1 METQE
6 EKKTNYF
13 VRTLIVLFCLG
24 LASMIAINFL
34 YVEPF
39 GVIKSGMFFLLTIL
53 LVLVLAESFDNF
65 SIGQIV
71 SINREIKVKQEENKK
86 LEQKN
91 SELITHLISITNSQ
105 TQKQQSTN
113 VFGDLY
119 TETPKN
125 LQPKKTKNDNVQELV
140 DRIGNSIVITELE
153 NNIKRELKEK
163 DLEVE
168 DETAKVLLRHL
179 AGTQLL
185 LEFERIHSMIFGSQL
200 FLLRQLNAN
209 IPNGV
214 TEVEVFLHFEKVKQQ
229 FLESFKNWTAE
240 QYLSYLYSKF
250 LITKDA
256 ENNIHLT
263 NLGVEYLIWITR
275 NGLRE
280 DKPL

>member
-179 AGTQLL
+179 AGT
-185 LEFERIHSMIFGSQL
+185 
-200 FLLRQLNAN
+200 
-209 IPNGV
+209 
-214 TEVEVFLHFEKVKQQ
+214 
-229 FLESFKNWTAE
+229 
-240 QYLSYLYSKF
+240 
-250 LITKDA
+250 
-256 ENNIHLT
+256 
-263 NLGVEYLIWITR
+263 
-275 NGLRE
+275 
-280 DKPL
+280 